1 MKWIAGH
8 GPQLRVLVGPAVRLF
23 LGVLALALLSAC
35 RTMAPLPPVNT
46 AEPGWTI
53 RQGQA
58 VWRAREKSPELAGE
72 LLLATHPDGRSFL
85 QFTKTPLP
93 FVVAQTTANSWQ
105 IQFVP
110 ENKTFSGPGLPPK
123 RLLWLHLP
131 RCIVGICADENLSF
145 DNGADGSFHF
155 TNLRSKESL
164 TGFLAVVSLPKSYL
178 VKSGDTLW
186 AIARFYGIT
195 QENLRASNPAL
206 RSNSL
211 RVGQILNLPPPL
223 EQP

>member
-1 MKWIAGH
+1 MKWIVGH
-8 GPQLRVLVGPAVRLF
+8 VLQLRVLVGPACRLF
-23 LGVLALALLSAC
+23 MGTLALALLSAC
-35 RTMAPLPPVNT
+35 RTLAPLPPVNT

-131 RCIVGICADENLSF
+131 RCLVGICADENLSF
-145 DNGADGSFHF
+145 DSGADGSFHLA
-155 TNLRSKESL
+155 NLRSKESIE
-164 TGFLAVVSLPKSYL
+164 GFLTVVSLPKTYT
-178 VKSGDTLW
+178 VKTGDTL
-186 AIARFYGIT
+186 AKIARQHGVTI
-195 QENLRASNPAL
+195 QSLRAANPAPA
-206 RSNSL
+206 SGAL
-211 RVGQILNLPPPL
+211 RVGQMLNLPPPPD
-223 EQP
+223 QP